1 MDDMPIGG
9 GNKGGP
15 SEYAPEADAG
25 PQKHPD
31 ADKPLDQRLLSK
43 AWAIRK
49 DAFEELKNA
58 YKKLPLNSNNNLIM
72 EHSSNW

>member
-25 PQKHPD
+25 PKKHAD
-31 ADKPLDQRLLSK
+31 ADKPLD
-43 AWAIRK
+43 
-49 DAFEELKNA
+49 
-58 YKKLPLNSNNNLIM
+58 
-72 EHSSNW
+72 